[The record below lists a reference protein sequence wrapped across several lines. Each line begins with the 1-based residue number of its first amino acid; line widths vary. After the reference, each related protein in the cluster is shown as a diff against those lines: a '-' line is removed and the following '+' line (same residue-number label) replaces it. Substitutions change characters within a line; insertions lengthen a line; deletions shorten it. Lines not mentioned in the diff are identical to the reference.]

1 MPSPDA
7 NRVRIIGEEL
17 LPELECPQDPLPER
31 LKILLELLDAA
42 ELRYRRTRER
52 QGSISDDLRI
62 EVEGEDLLVTLPGT
76 SYAVKCS
83 KSAKGPSC
91 SSMIVSAKRTYF
103 SDCAAIE
110 APAEKVLESLL
121 TETRRVGAVKA
132 NIDHSPTR
140 PCHLIR

>member
-1 MPSPDA
+1 
-7 NRVRIIGEEL
+7 
-17 LPELECPQDPLPER
+17 ELECPQDPLPER

-83 KSAKGPSC
+83 KSANQLYCKEYPLQVDRRSPLSQAEFIGKTKRRATWGGLGEEVERVATPS
-91 SSMIVSAKRTYF
+91 STPPVAKRF
-103 SDCAAIE
+103 
-110 APAEKVLESLL
+110 
-121 TETRRVGAVKA
+121 R
-132 NIDHSPTR
+132 
-140 PCHLIR
+140 

>member
-42 ELRYRRTRER
+42 ELRYRGTRER

-76 SYAVKCS
+76 SYAVKCCKLANQLYCKEYPMQVDRRS
-83 KSAKGPSC
+83 PLSQ
-91 SSMIVSAKRTYF
+91 
-103 SDCAAIE
+103 
-110 APAEKVLESLL
+110 AEFI
-121 TETRRVGAVKA
+121 GKA
-132 NIDHSPTR
+132 WTMANEKARD
-140 PCHLIR
+140 LGWIR

>member
-17 LPELECPQDPLPER
+17 IPELECQPEPLPER

-76 SYAVKCS
+76 SYAVKCR
-83 KSAKGPSC
+83 KSANQLYCKEYPMQVDRRSPL
-91 SSMIVSAKRTYF
+91 SQ
-103 SDCAAIE
+103 
-110 APAEKVLESLL
+110 AEF
-121 TETRRVGAVKA
+121 VGKA
-132 NIDHSPTR
+132 WTMANEKARD
-140 PCHLIR
+140 LGWIR